1 MRRFAAVL
9 TAVMLVSAPAAAHQE
24 ASAPLRLSF
33 LADSDEVAQ
42 RARGELDDF
51 ARRYDP
57 KGGMSVRVAGHATRG
72 ESEMHSPE
80 YAVGLAQRRGNNV
93 RSYLTARGVPDGMI
107 TTETY
112 GASRPLD
119 GRPGD
124 DPANQRVEVSLQA
137 GSGW

>member
-33 LADSDEVAQ
+33 LADSDEVTQ

-57 KGGMSVRVAGHATRG
+57 KGGMSVRVAGHATLG
-72 ESEMHSPE
+72 ESEMQSPQ
-80 YAVGLAQRRGNNV
+80 YAVGLAQRRANNV
-93 RSYLTARGVPDGMI
+93 RSYLVVRGVPDGEI

-112 GASRPLD
+112 GASSPLD
-119 GRPGD
+119 GRPHD
-124 DPANQRVEVSLQA
+124 DAANRRVEVSLQA